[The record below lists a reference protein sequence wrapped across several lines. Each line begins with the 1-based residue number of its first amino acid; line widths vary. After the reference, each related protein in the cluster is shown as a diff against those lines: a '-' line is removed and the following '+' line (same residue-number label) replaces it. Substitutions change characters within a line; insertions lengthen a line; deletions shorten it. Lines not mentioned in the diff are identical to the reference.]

1 VALTDLVLRARSRA
15 VWADPARTLLTLQS
29 FARTEADGG
38 RDIATAARRVVD
50 PELRRHLLRH
60 AEDETRHAE
69 LFRRRAEEL
78 RAAGGAVVAAASAVD
93 TGVAG
98 DAAYDLSRGRPA
110 HEVDAHGFLTLG
122 LLDELGEV
130 PYVAMLHVAEERA
143 ARLFRVHADLT
154 QEDPATHGIFESI
167 LRDEQ
172 YHVAWTRAVLDGW
185 REQGRADEVKRALKD
200 ARASRLWGAWKRL
213 GVRSGAG
220 FGRLVLVVM
229 YFTVLLP
236 FALLARA
243 GRERNGWRA
252 PRPSPGGSGDPLAAA
267 RAQY

>member
-1 VALTDLVLRARSRA
+1 LALSDLVLRARSRA
-15 VWADPARTLLTLQS
+15 VWADPARTLLTLES

-50 PELRRHLLRH
+50 DELRRHLARH
-60 AEDETRHAE
+60 AEDEARHAA

-78 RAAGGAVVAAASAVD
+78 RAAGGAPVAAASAAGA
-93 TGVAG
+93 GVAG

-130 PYVAMLHVAEERA
+130 PYVAMLHVAEQRA

-154 QEDPATHGIFESI
+154 RGDAATHGIFEAI

-172 YHVAWTRAVLDGW
+172 YHVAWTRAMLDGW

-213 GVRSGAG
+213 GARSGAT
-220 FGRLVLVVM
+220 FGRVVLLVL
-229 YFTVLLP
+229 YFSVLLP
-236 FALLARA
+236 FGLISRA
-243 GRERNGWRA
+243 GRERGGWRPA
-252 PRPSPGGSGDPLAAA
+252 RPSRARPDDPLASA
-267 RAQY
+267 RAQF

>member
-1 VALTDLVLRARSRA
+1 MGVADLALRARSRA
-15 VWADPARTLLTLQS
+15 VWADPARTLLTLES

-38 RDIATAARRVVD
+38 RDIASAARRVGD
-50 PELRRHLLRH
+50 PELQRHLARH
-60 AEDETRHAE
+60 AEDEARHAE

-78 RAAGGAVVAAASAVD
+78 RAAGGAAVAAASAAGAD
-93 TGVAG
+93 VAG

-130 PYVAMLHVAEERA
+130 PYVAMLHVAEQRA

-154 QEDPATHGIFESI
+154 RADAATHGIFESI

-172 YHVAWTRAVLDGW
+172 YHVAWTRSMLDTW
-185 REQGRADEVKRALKD
+185 RGQGRGDEVKRALKD

-213 GVRSGAG
+213 GARSGAT
-220 FGRLVLVVM
+220 FGRVVLLVL

-236 FALLARA
+236 FGLLARA
-243 GRERNGWRA
+243 GRERGGWRA
-252 PRPSPGGSGDPLAAA
+252 PRPAPSRVGDPLAAA
-267 RAQY
+267 RAQF